1 MKWVEYTSDFIC
13 DHIRVKFKQKCKV
26 SNKIF
31 DNISHTAAVF
41 VMNLYFPLER
51 VNAWMGLG
59 MTFASPPTLSRWFES
74 VSCGGRQRTQLGCG
88 GNVTHTVKRGFV
100 TWNLLYG
107 PPQKGLT
114 SQQVSDLNG
123 PMKFKLFFYS
133 EGFFKRE
140 CGIHLFIAVGRY
152 CIIPLF
158 SG

>member
-107 PPQKGLT
+107 PPKKGLT
-114 SQQVSDLNG
+114 SPLIFNTKPIKCPIWTVQWSLN
-123 PMKFKLFFYS
+123 FFLL
-133 EGFFKRE
+133 GGIFQKRMWDT
-140 CGIHLFIAVGRY
+140 FIY
-152 CIIPLF
+152 C